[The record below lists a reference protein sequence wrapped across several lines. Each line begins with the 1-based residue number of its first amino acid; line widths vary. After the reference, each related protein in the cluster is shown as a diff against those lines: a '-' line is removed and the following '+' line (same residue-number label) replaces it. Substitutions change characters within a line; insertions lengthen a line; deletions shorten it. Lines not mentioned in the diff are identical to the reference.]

1 MLGRIVIVFPSG
13 RPGGSVACPP
23 SVFRRGGRSS
33 RRWHALLVVGL
44 ILWALTVAASPALAG
59 VSADAASLAAAAP
72 WWLWSL
78 GVFLVSVLIGLVAV
92 PAGVGG
98 GVLFVPI
105 VGGFFP
111 FHLDFVRGAGLLVA
125 LTSAL
130 VSGPA
135 LLRQGLASLR
145 LALPLA
151 LAVSIGSIAGARTG
165 LRLPEPLAQT
175 LLGLVI
181 LGITVLMWRVDP
193 ARQLAPEADPLAA
206 TLGIGGRQLD
216 PAVSAADWTAARL
229 VPGWLIFLVIG
240 FVAGM
245 FGLGAGWANVP
256 VLSLLMGV
264 PLKVAAG
271 TSGLVL
277 SMTSPAALVYLG
289 HGAMLPPVVVP
300 AVLGVTVGAAAGVR
314 LLRRLPA
321 LALRRLVLGVLL
333 LAGLRALIRGL
344 T

>member
-1 MLGRIVIVFPSG
+1 MAPLAIAV
-13 RPGGSVACPP
+13 
-23 SVFRRGGRSS
+23 
-33 RRWHALLVVGL
+33 LLSL
-44 ILWALTVAASPALAG
+44 LSPAVLALP
-59 VSADAASLAAAAP
+59 AELAPPAATLP
-72 WWLWSL
+72 WWGWSF

-165 LRLPEPLAQT
+165 LRLPESLAQT

-181 LGITVLMWRVDP
+181 LGITLLMWRVDP
-193 ARQLAPEADPLAA
+193 AGRIAPEADPLAGV
-206 TLGIGGRQLD
+206 LGIGGRGHD
-216 PAVSAADWTAARL
+216 PAASTADWSAARL
-229 VPGWLIFLVIG
+229 VPGWLIFLGIG
-240 FVAGM
+240 FVAGV

-256 VLSLLMGV
+256 VLSLLMGL

-289 HGAMLPPVVVP
+289 HGAMLPAVAVP

-314 LLRRLPA
+314 LLQRLPA
-321 LALRRLVLGVLL
+321 RTLRRLVLGVLL
-333 LAGLRALIRGL
+333 LAGLRALVRGL

>member
-1 MLGRIVIVFPSG
+1 MLGRIVTVFPSG
-13 RPGGSVACPP
+13 RPAGSVPSLPSARRQGGPP
-23 SVFRRGGRSS
+23 ARLRRVLPAA
-33 RRWHALLVVGL
+33 ALIFG
-44 ILWALTVAASPALAG
+44 ALSVAASPALAG
-59 VSADAASLAAAAP
+59 MPSEAVLPAAAP
-72 WWLWSL
+72 PWWVWSL

-130 VSGPA
+130 VSGPT

-165 LRLPEPLAQT
+165 LRLPESLAQT

-181 LGITVLMWRVDP
+181 LDITVLMWRVDP
-193 ARQLAPEADPLAA
+193 SRQAAPEADPLAA
-206 TLGIGGRQLD
+206 ALGIGGRRFD
-216 PAVSAADWTAARL
+216 PAASAADWTVARL
-229 VPGWLIFLVIG
+229 VPGWLVFMLIG

-256 VLSLLMGV
+256 VLSLMMGV

-289 HGAMLPPVVVP
+289 HGAMLPPVAVP

-321 LALRRLVLGVLL
+321 QALRRLVLAVLL

-344 T
+344 A